1 MEPFCSVIVPTH
13 RRPAQLAECLAALAR
28 LDYPP
33 DRYEVIV
40 VDDGG
45 GMPLDDVLE
54 PFRDR
59 MAVSCL
65 TGRRAGPA
73 AARNAG
79 AARAR
84 GDLLAFT
91 DDDCRPRPDWL
102 RRLAGR
108 GAPGPATVSAAAP

>member
-1 MEPFCSVIVPTH
+1 MIVPTH

-28 LDYPP
+28 LDYPS

-45 GMPLDDVLE
+45 GMPLDEVLE
-54 PFRDR
+54 PFRAH
-59 MAVSCL
+59 MAVTCL
-65 TGRRAGPA
+65 AGRRVAA

-102 RRLAGR
+102 RRLAR
-108 GAPGPATVSAAAP
+108 AMRPSPATGSAAAP